1 MWKSGADGIENAI
14 HIRSHHFV
22 PLFLGG
28 CAKGAQCGNG
38 CIINKNVD
46 STEAVNRSL
55 YQFEDIVPLG
65 DITTVNQ
72 NCVAGKAASRFFK
85 LVFAPAIENDRR
97 TFIKEPFGGR
107 RANSRTSPCYD
118 NDLSLKPVHR
128 SYSCQYWRRV
138 SVARNSAEDFLCHK
152 QQYILSFV
160 ASMTSPP
167 IRQ

>member
-28 CAKGAQCGNG
+28 CAKGTQCGNG
-38 CIINKNVD
+38 SIINENVD
-46 STEAVNRSL
+46 STESVNRSL

-72 NCVAGKAASRFFK
+72 NCVAGKATSRFFK
-85 LVFAPAIENDRR
+85 LVPAPAIENDCR
-97 TFIKEPFGGR
+97 TFIKEPLGGR
-107 RANSRTSPCYD
+107 RANSGTCSCHD
-118 NDLSLKPVHR
+118 NDFSLKPFHR

-138 SVARNSAEDFLCHK
+138 SVARNRAADFPYHK
-152 QQYILSFV
+152 RQYPLSFV
-160 ASMTSPP
+160 ASINSSA